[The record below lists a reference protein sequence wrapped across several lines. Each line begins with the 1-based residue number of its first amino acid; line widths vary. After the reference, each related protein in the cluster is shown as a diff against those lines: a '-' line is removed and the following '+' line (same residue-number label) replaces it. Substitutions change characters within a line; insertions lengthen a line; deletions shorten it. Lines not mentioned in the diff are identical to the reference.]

1 MIYIK
6 KKETMKH
13 IFHRYKKA
21 WYALNDIQEIGK
33 IVNASNAYFRSH
45 KLEDTSHLDMQNSR
59 NNLY

>member
-1 MIYIK
+1 
-6 KKETMKH
+6 MKH